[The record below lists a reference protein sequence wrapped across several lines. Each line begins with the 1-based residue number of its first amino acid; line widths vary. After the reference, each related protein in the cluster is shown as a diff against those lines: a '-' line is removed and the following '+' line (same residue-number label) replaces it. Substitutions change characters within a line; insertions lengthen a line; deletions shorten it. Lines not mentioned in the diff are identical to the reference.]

1 MLPAFRHFV
10 VLQANS
16 QRPAITMLGAR
27 FDQACKGHMVSLH
40 VLFMI
45 RSIIK
50 NAVFL
55 IQLKDL

>member
-1 MLPAFRHFV
+1 MV
-10 VLQANS
+10 WQANS
-16 QRPAITMLGAR
+16 QKLAIAMWGAR
-27 FDQACKGHMVSLH
+27 FDQKKLASKHMQ
-40 VLFMI
+40 FMI